1 MTVPEPALRERPRAR
16 QSDVT
21 AKYRLRSEGAVDGT
35 DTWEVQW
42 QPVPPADGPPVV
54 RRLSRDK
61 FQALDATGL
70 LDSCYVFAA
79 DSLASF
85 LGESMPV
92 AEDGA
97 GA

>member
-1 MTVPEPALRERPRAR
+1 MTVPEPALREPPPAR

-21 AKYRLRSEGAVDGT
+21 PRYRLRSEGAVEGT

-42 QPVPPADGPPVV
+42 QPEPPADGPPVV
-54 RRLSRDK
+54 RRLSRER

-85 LGESMPV
+85 LGESMPLDD
-92 AEDGA
+92 DGIRA
-97 GA
+97 

>member
-1 MTVPEPALRERPRAR
+1 MTAR
-16 QSDVT
+16 
-21 AKYRLRSEGAVDGT
+21 YRLRSEGRVEES
-35 DTWEVQW
+35 DTWEVEW
-42 QPVPPADGPPVV
+42 HPVTPAGGPPVI
-54 RRLSRDK
+54 RRLSRER

-70 LDSCYVFAA
+70 LDSCYLFTA